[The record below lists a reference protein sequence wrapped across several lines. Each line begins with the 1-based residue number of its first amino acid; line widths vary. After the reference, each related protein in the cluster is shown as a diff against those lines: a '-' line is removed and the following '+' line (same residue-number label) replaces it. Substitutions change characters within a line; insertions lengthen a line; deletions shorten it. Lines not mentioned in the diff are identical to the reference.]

1 MSARHRRR
9 LVDTSVGNN
18 APSAAA
24 EASGSNDDDDD
35 DDEMPPP
42 RRNQWSRSKLML
54 DESDT
59 NSDESS
65 DEPQNETSDYPVSEI
80 PSAPPG
86 ALNEKNPPEKAKGT
100 SKSRKKKGKQ
110 KPNSRS
116 DEGNDQDMALE
127 EALAQLSAA
136 GPEHDSNTLGES
148 ASSRAIQ
155 PLVVNSATLN
165 IDSELKR
172 KFGAGVDDGAG
183 SGNSGGGRNGGG
195 KSRARSNRRLLRS
208 LFANVRD
215 DWPLPPPFVAGG
227 LRSTKGEVSGVPALS
242 GGVAQLL
249 SFEYSEE
256 YLRSDASFR
265 AIQAS
270 GDVESM
276 AAFLAEHPC
285 HTEALLQLAII
296 CLRTGNKDRGADL
309 LRRCLFTYESGC
321 AEKNR
326 LLEGALQL
334 DYQCSANVP
343 LFQAL
348 FHQMRCAG
356 MMGCETTALEV
367 GKVLLSLAP
376 ASDPMGTLLH
386 LDFYALMSR
395 NFAAAKALT
404 SLDIEFTAPKDG
416 QPGAAPLCIKDLP
429 SMHFSAALAAYES
442 GHDKNEDESTA
453 QATATALLTTALETY
468 PVMLQPLLAACG
480 IDGTARS
487 TVHDWPKLLL
497 SEHFSSQ
504 RDHKLLAH
512 LAAVY
517 ATRCGL
523 LFKRDDLLHWLCRT
537 AQPLASDA
545 TSSVHPSATAAM
557 ERFGETSP
565 AAHYLEFS
573 LSEFGDAYEQLP
585 ADMNVLDPAI
595 LAPQAQAHIA
605 DNARMQRR
613 AHRQVGLGGGG
624 GRGAGGGGD
633 FGDELEEQLA
643 AALATGEP
651 LDPNS
656 PLMQLFWQ
664 SALPW
669 NHVGTANEFA
679 PDVAGGG
686 GGGLPG
692 AAEAP
697 REN

>member
-9 LVDTSVGNN
+9 LVN
-18 APSAAA
+18 ASSTTPAADA
-24 EASGSNDDDDD
+24 EASGS
-35 DDEMPPP
+35 DESDEDEETLPP

-54 DESDT
+54 DDSDSDSEKSSEDPSNESGDGLL
-59 NSDESS
+59 
-65 DEPQNETSDYPVSEI
+65 NEVPAVTP
-80 PSAPPG
+80 PAP
-86 ALNEKNPPEKAKGT
+86 NEKNQSAKAKGK
-100 SKSRKKKGKQ
+100 SKKKKGKQ

-116 DEGNDQDMALE
+116 DEGVDEDVALDE
-127 EALAQLSAA
+127 VLAQFSTAEP
-136 GPEHDSNTLGES
+136 GFEGSVSGEP
-148 ASSRAIQ
+148 ASSGIIQ
-155 PLVVNSATLN
+155 PLVANPTMLN

-183 SGNSGGGRNGGG
+183 NGHSGGGRNGGG

-227 LRSTKGEVSGVPALS
+227 LRSTKGEVSTVPSLS
-242 GGVAQLL
+242 GGVAQLV

-256 YLRSDASFR
+256 YSRSDTRFR

-285 HTEALLQLAII
+285 HTEALLQLAVI
-296 CLRTGNKDRGADL
+296 CLRTGNKDRGVDL

-326 LLEGALQL
+326 LLEGVLQL
-334 DYQCSANVP
+334 DYECPANVP

-395 NFAAAKALT
+395 NFEAAKALC
-404 SLDIEFTAPKDG
+404 SLDIELAASKDG
-416 QPGAAPLCIKDLP
+416 PSSSATPLCIKDLP
-429 SMHFSAALAAYES
+429 SMRFSAALAAYES
-442 GHDKNEDESTA
+442 GREKEGDEAAA
-453 QATATALLTTALETY
+453 QAAATALLTTALESF

-487 TVHDWPKLLL
+487 TIHDWPKLLL

-504 RDHKLLAH
+504 RHCKLLSH

-517 ATRCGL
+517 AARCGL
-523 LFKRDDLLHWLCRT
+523 LFKRDDLLHWLYR
-537 AQPLASDA
+537 AADPLASDA
-545 TSSVHPSATAAM
+545 TASVHPSAASTM
-557 ERFGETSP
+557 ERFGAASP
-565 AAHYLEFS
+565 AAHYLEFP

-585 ADMNVLDPAI
+585 PDMNVLDPAI
-595 LAPQAQAHIA
+595 LAPQAQARLA
-605 DNARMQRR
+605 DYARVQRR
-613 AHRQVGLGGGG
+613 AHRQVG
-624 GRGAGGGGD
+624 RGAGGGGGEFD
-633 FGDELEEQLA
+633 DELDEQMA
-643 AALATGEP
+643 AALASGEP

-669 NHVGTANEFA
+669 NHVGTADEF
-679 PDVAGGG
+679 PPHIGGG
-686 GGGLPG
+686 GGAAAR
-692 AAEAP
+692 AAEIP
-697 REN
+697 REQ